1 MNKLCRGAKGAPLL
15 LELFKLGNFALY
27 DSLYE
32 ATRKLGGIPMSKV
45 RTIEEAASLV
55 SDGERL
61 AMGGLLLQRIPSA
74 FARELAR
81 QGKKNLKVMKTA
93 ANYDFDLLC
102 LAGCLEEVAAGFVSF
117 EAEFGLAPNFRR
129 SVEEGRVR
137 FEENSCYTVISRL
150 RAAAFGVPFMPI
162 AGLGE
167 SYIANKFKSV
177 SNPYGDGEV
186 LTVPAIYPDWAV
198 LHVQKADEEG
208 NAIIYGPVFED
219 VIMARAARKIILTTE
234 KIVSSDEI
242 SREGDLAVIPGF
254 KVAAVVEVA
263 KGALPGAC
271 YPYYDYS
278 PEHVRGYLSIK
289 DLGGLKHYLE
299 EAKP

>member
-1 MNKLCRGAKGAPLL
+1 
-15 LELFKLGNFALY
+15 
-27 DSLYE
+27 
-32 ATRKLGGIPMSKV
+32 MSKV

-55 SDGERL
+55 SGGDRL

-102 LAGCLEEVAAGFVSF
+102 FADCVEEVAAGFVSF

-129 SVEEGRVR
+129 CVEEGRVR
-137 FEENSCYTVISRL
+137 FNENSCYTVISSL

-162 AGLGE
+162 ANLGE
-167 SYIANKFKSV
+167 SYLVKKFKTV
-177 SNPYGDGEV
+177 NNPYGNEEI
-186 LTVPAIYPDWAV
+186 LTVPAVYPDWAV
-198 LHVQKADEEG
+198 LHVQKADEDG

-219 VIMARAARKIILTTE
+219 VIMSRAAKKIILTTE
-234 KIVSSDEI
+234 KIVSADEI
-242 SREGDLAVIPGF
+242 EREGDLAVMPGF
-254 KVAAVVEVA
+254 KVAAVVEVSN
-263 KGALPGAC
+263 GSQPGSC

-278 PEHVRGYLSIK
+278 SERVRRYLSIK
-289 DLGGLKHYLE
+289 DRDALNQYLDE
-299 EAKP
+299 FRP